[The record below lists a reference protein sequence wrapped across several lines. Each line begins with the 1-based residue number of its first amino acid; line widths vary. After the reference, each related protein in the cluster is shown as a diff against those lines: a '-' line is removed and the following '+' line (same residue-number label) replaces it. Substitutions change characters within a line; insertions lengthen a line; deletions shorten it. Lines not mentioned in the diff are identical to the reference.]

1 MTADLVIDIARN
13 SLLTLIVTV
22 GPVLLVSM
30 TVGLI
35 ISIIQTTT
43 SIQEQT
49 LTFVP
54 KIVATFLSIIF
65 FGSFMLDMIL
75 EFTKRLWELIPIVV
89 G

>member
-1 MTADLVIDIARN
+1 MTSDLVIDIARN
-13 SLLTLIVTV
+13 SLLTLILTV
-22 GPVLLVSM
+22 GPILLVSM
-30 TVGLI
+30 FVGLT

-65 FGSFMLDMIL
+65 FGTYMLDTML
-75 EFTKRLWELIPIVV
+75 EYIKRLWELIPMVV

>member
-13 SLLTLIVTV
+13 SLLTLIITV

-30 TVGLI
+30 VVGLL

-65 FGSFMLDMIL
+65 FGTFMLDMIT

-89 G
+89 N